1 MHLTLSIP
9 ALLFPAIS
17 LSMLAY
23 NARYLAIAAL
33 IRQLH
38 QRYQETESAAIGLQ
52 VKQLRKRLTIIKNM
66 QAVAIMSFLLAVVT
80 MFLIY
85 VELDFWANLVF
96 GVSLFA
102 LMISLIL
109 SFIEVQLSTKALS
122 IQLEDIAPQSQNVVL
137 ITKYLL
143 QLQIIKTLITFIII
157 HSHKGNNINLF
168 NPNLFYDLFFSL
180 NFSIVI
186 SKKNLKGLP

>member
-1 MHLTLSIP
+1 MQLTLSIP

-38 QRYQETESAAIGLQ
+38 QKFQETASPTVGLQ
-52 VKQLRKRLTIIKNM
+52 VKQLNKRLSIIKNM
-66 QAVAIMSFLLAVVT
+66 QAVAILSFLFSVIT

-85 VELDFWANLVF
+85 IELDFWANLVF
-96 GVSLFA
+96 GISLFA

-122 IQLEDIAPQSQNVVL
+122 IQLEDIAPQSQ
-137 ITKYLL
+137 KE
-143 QLQIIKTLITFIII
+143 K
-157 HSHKGNNINLF
+157 
-168 NPNLFYDLFFSL
+168 
-180 NFSIVI
+180 
-186 SKKNLKGLP
+186 